1 MIQVK
6 DEKIVLTE
14 DLEFNIIEIP
24 KMYKNKQPKEEELV
38 EWLAFLENPDSEEVR
53 GYMKKNESMKEAREK
68 LDKISK
74 DEKVRRIAELR
85 QKALMDEREAEYTG
99 YSNGLEEGIKRGIK
113 QGHKEKSIELAK
125 KMKENGIDI
134 NLIIKITE
142 LNKEEIE
149 KL

>member
-1 MIQVK
+1 
-6 DEKIVLTE
+6 
-14 DLEFNIIEIP
+14 
-24 KMYKNKQPKEEELV
+24 
-38 EWLAFLENPDSEEVR
+38 
-53 GYMKKNESMKEAREK
+53 MKKNESMEEAREK

-125 KMKENGIDI
+125 KMRNNGIDI
-134 NLIIKITE
+134 SLIMKITE
-142 LNKEEIE
+142 LTKEEIE
-149 KL
+149 EL